1 MTREDAETL
10 FDLMEIFREE
20 HPEATD
26 DECYQGVCLW
36 SLSKTEARMHSLRE
50 GTSDRNIYA

>member
-10 FDLMEIFREE
+10 FDLMEIYRDE
-20 HPEATD
+20 HPGATD

-36 SLSKTEARMHSLRE
+36 SLSKTEARIDALRE
-50 GTSDRNIYA
+50 NRREQH